1 MPWRLGLDGDFL
13 MLRLVLMLMLLIAA
27 PIVAQDS
34 ETSERSPTESSKET
48 TDTDSADEI
57 NVDEIGESDTYSEA
71 DEDDF
76 IPSDDVTYEQSV
88 PFPTDI

>member
-1 MPWRLGLDGDFL
+1 

-27 PIVAQDS
+27 PIGAQDS
-34 ETSERSPTESSKET
+34 ESEEPSPTESSTAT
-48 TDTDSADEI
+48 TEADSADEI
-57 NVDEIGESDTYSEA
+57 DDELIDDSNAYPQE

-76 IPSDDVTYEQSV
+76 VPSDEVTYEQSV